1 MEITM
6 RWHRLIRALVGI
18 VAFALGL
25 GMAVFIFSNLAPT
38 EIHWRIPANVGYSYD
53 LTFRGV
59 SLWVLAV
66 IPLLVGGI
74 VGYLYQTPARM
85 HHVRE
90 ALHHRHR
97 VHELEQELKD
107 VRKSLDKLLMM
118 PEDGR
123 PATPA
128 LMAPIEHRAAVS
140 ESEPERDPR
149 LPDEEPAIRVLAAK
163 PVKAEDKAAVAE
175 VAKPAKPRR
184 TFFGGLRA
192 EVAEIKLPS
201 AIPAT
206 IVATPR
212 RGARPANG
220 RPAEVKLA
228 DVKPASVKAATVK
241 PANGKPAGVKRGTAA
256 RPAPKPPAKPVRRA
270 AKKPD

>member
-6 RWHRLIRALVGI
+6 RWHRLMRALVGI
-18 VAFALGL
+18 VCFALGL

-59 SLWVLAV
+59 SLWVLAIV
-66 IPLLVGGI
+66 PLLVGGV

-128 LMAPIEHRAAVS
+128 ALMAPIEHRTAVS
-140 ESEPERDPR
+140 VSEPERDPR
-149 LPDEEPAIRVLAAK
+149 LADDEPVIEVLTAK
-163 PVKAEDKAAVAE
+163 PVKAEVTAPAAG

-184 TFFGGLRA
+184 RFFGGQNA
-192 EVAEIKLPS
+192 EVAEIKLPA

-206 IVATPR
+206 IVAQPR
-212 RGARPANG
+212 RNG
-220 RPAEVKLA
+220 KPGKGTAASGKAA
-228 DVKPASVKAATVK
+228 DVE
-241 PANGKPAGVKRGTAA
+241 PANGKRINLNTAVVKPRAA
-256 RPAPKPPAKPVRRA
+256 AKPAPNPVARTIRRA

>member
-66 IPLLVGGI
+66 IPLLVGGL

-90 ALHHRHR
+90 ALYHRHR

-123 PATPA
+123 SATPA
-128 LMAPIEHRAAVS
+128 LMAPIEHRTAVS

-149 LPDEEPAIRVLAAK
+149 LPDDEPVIEVLAAK
-163 PVKAEDKAAVAE
+163 PVKAEVKEAAPE
-175 VAKPAKPRR
+175 EAKPVKQRR
-184 TFFGGLRA
+184 SFFGGLRAA
-192 EVAEIKLPS
+192 EVAEIKLPA

-206 IVATPR
+206 IVAQPR
-212 RGARPANG
+212 RGAKPANG
-220 RPAEVKLA
+220 RPAN
-228 DVKPASVKAATVK
+228 VKPANMK
-241 PANGKPAGVKRGTAA
+241 PANGKPAYGKPAGVKPRAA
-256 RPAPKPPAKPVRRA
+256 AKAAPKPAARSVRRA

>member
-6 RWHRLIRALVGI
+6 LWHRLIRALVGI

-66 IPLLVGGI
+66 IPLLVGGL

-97 VHELEQELKD
+97 IHELEQELKD

-123 PATPA
+123 AATPAA
-128 LMAPIEHRAAVS
+128 LMAPIEQRTAVS

-149 LPDEEPAIRVLAAK
+149 LPDEEPAIEVLAAK
-163 PVKAEDKAAVAE
+163 PVREEVKAAVPL
-175 VAKPAKPRR
+175 VAPAAKPRR
-184 TFFGGLRA
+184 RFFGGLKA
-192 EVAEIKLPS
+192 EVAEIKLPV

-206 IVATPR
+206 IVTQPR
-212 RGARPANG
+212 GNG
-220 RPAEVKLA
+220 
-228 DVKPASVKAATVK
+228 KA
-241 PANGKPAGVKRGTAA
+241 ANGKPQ
-256 RPAPKPPAKPVRRA
+256 PAPKPAAKSALAKPAVSAPAAVKPARKAA
-270 AKKPD
+270 AKKPH